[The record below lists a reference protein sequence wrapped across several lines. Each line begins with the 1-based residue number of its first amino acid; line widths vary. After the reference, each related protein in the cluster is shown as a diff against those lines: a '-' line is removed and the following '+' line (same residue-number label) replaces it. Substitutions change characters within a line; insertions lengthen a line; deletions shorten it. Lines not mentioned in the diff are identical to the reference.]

1 MVEQAKPP
9 LGITILGLLHAVA
22 GTLAGLALGAKLVR
36 GVAGGIPLFLLVWIA
51 LAALLGPGL
60 GTALRKGRPWSWY
73 LASFGYVAVAIA
85 GAVGVPA
92 LLDVL
97 DAVPLTS
104 QLTRAITIGVIALSA
119 LVAVYLFT
127 GSVADHF
134 GVSRRTRWAPLVL
147 EVLVGAGLVFGIPYM
162 LGLEM
167 GGGEDQ
173 SQSLQAMGD
182 RRANAPEE
190 IELMLDRLDN
200 GSMDERVSA
209 AWALGRSGRGDV
221 IPQLLEAS
229 RDDRDVNVRINAIDA
244 AATLGGGEILDDLV
258 GFLSDGEPEI
268 QLAVLRGLA
277 DPKFVG
283 AVGAVGRV
291 LVENEDLRSAA
302 VDVLGNLGSPDAVP
316 FLVQAAGDPEE
327 DVRSRVAHALGKLGD
342 SSALPTLV
350 EMLQDQRWPVRANAA
365 QSLGSIGEP
374 SARPALEAMH
384 ADPNEHARNAAE
396 AALQKLP

>member
-1 MVEQAKPP
+1 MADQAKPP
-9 LGITILGLLHAVA
+9 TGITILGMLHVIT
-22 GTLAGLALGAKLVR
+22 GSLAGLALLVKLVR

-51 LAALLGPGL
+51 LATFLGPGL
-60 GTALRKGRPWSWY
+60 GLALRRGRSWSWH
-73 LASFGYVAVAIA
+73 LASFGYVCVAIA
-85 GAVGVPA
+85 GAVAVPA
-92 LLDVL
+92 LLDTV
-97 DAVPLTS
+97 DRVQLTS
-104 QLTRAITIGVIALSA
+104 QLTRTVTIGVIALSA
-119 LVAVYLFT
+119 LAAVYLFT

-134 GVSRRTRWAPLVL
+134 GVSRRTRWAPLAL
-147 EVLVGAGLVFGIPYM
+147 EVLLAAGLVFGIPYL

-167 GGGEDQ
+167 GDGEDQ
-173 SQSLQAMGD
+173 SVLLQTMGD
-182 RRANAPEE
+182 RRANAPED

-229 RDDRDVNVRINAIDA
+229 RDDRDLNVRINAIDA
-244 AATLGGGEILDDLV
+244 AATLGGGEILDDLI
-258 GFLSDGEPEI
+258 GFLSDGKPEI
-268 QLAVLRGLA
+268 QLATLRGLA

-283 AVGAVGRV
+283 AVEAVGHL

-342 SSALPTLV
+342 ASAVPALI

-365 QSLGSIGEP
+365 QSLGNLGES
-374 SARPALEAMH
+374 SARPALEQMR
-384 ADPNEHARNAAE
+384 ADPNEHARNAAD